1 MLGRVCNDAPPPRT
15 PAMSWPQPTDYSAA
29 AQNPQSCFA
38 DADLKAGAAE
48 VDALL
53 GLPLTYAGNFANVYK
68 LTVPGGDSWAVKC
81 FTRAV
86 PGLQQR
92 YSAVSRHLHQRGR
105 RFTVEFRYLAE
116 GVRVRGAW
124 FPVLKMRWVE

>member
-1 MLGRVCNDAPPPRT
+1 MIWGPCERSTIPPIARRT
-15 PAMSWPQPTDYSAA
+15 PAMSLPQPPDSSAA
-29 AQNPQSCFA
+29 AQIPCCCFA
-38 DADLKAGAAE
+38 DADLKSGAPE

-53 GLPLTYAGNFANVYK
+53 ALPLTYAGNFANVYK

-92 YSAVSRHLHQRGR
+92 YSAVSRPLHQRGR
-105 RFTVEFRYLAE
+105 R
-116 GVRVRGAW
+116 
-124 FPVLKMRWVE
+124 